1 MKNITFL
8 CFFMTGIAIT
18 IFLSVITLKYAVHEE
33 SYITS
38 LMLII
43 MLNTLCI
50 KGYEAMIKR
59 SRIQA
64 RMKKK
69 LNNENSDSKEN

>member
-1 MKNITFL
+1 
-8 CFFMTGIAIT
+8 MTGIAIT

-64 RMKKK
+64 KMKKK